1 MSWLRLAKAAKIV
14 LPVLFLALAGCDAT
28 SDGSDESAGSEIAKS
43 TEVAPRKAALPKTF
57 FDTLSVTSVV
67 VRVDGEEITKA
78 DIPFETWLIQY
89 RMKLL
94 TQLLEE
100 E

>member
-78 DIPFETWLIQY
+78 DVLA
-89 RMKLL
+89 
-94 TQLLEE
+94 
-100 E
+100 